1 MNKLLILFSFISIIF
16 LNYSISYQIN
26 NKIYQVKPK
35 NTYNVQKYIS
45 NNKLSPYILYTVIN
59 NCCECIMI
67 YHNMYDKSHG
77 NTQLQNFYMY
87 ENCECILLDNT
98 NINTILENNTNF
110 SLVNNTNL
118 NKTKRFKDYSIFFK
132 SCKNEL
138 INYNTH
144 FFRIFNKYKIT
155 IVKSLFNLK
164 KNCQIII

>member
-1 MNKLLILFSFISIIF
+1 MKKLLILLIILF
-16 LNYSISYQIN
+16 NYSTSYQIN
-26 NKIYQVKPK
+26 NKIFKIQPK

-98 NINTILENNTNF
+98 NTNLNLTNNTNVT
-110 SLVNNTNL
+110 LK
-118 NKTKRFKDYSIFFK
+118 KTKRFKDYSIFFK